1 MIAGMMFLTAIVGGT
16 LLMNGVLSAL
26 PERTQRRLLLHI
38 LRFEEEGK

>member
-16 LLMNGVLSAL
+16 LLMNGVLSTL
-26 PERTQRRLLLHI
+26 PERTQRRLLHI